1 MASDGIEST
10 SASTPRF
17 LEPPAVTALR
27 QEARNSAP
35 SSPTPME
42 RTLSED
48 IREERQDLKEAAEH
62 TLNVIVDLDLDGRIK
77 WVSPSW
83 SEVIG
88 TPSAD
93 VEGQPISGIV
103 LDNNKVFEE
112 AVESM
117 KEDDSRSQIVRFSV
131 RLGQSSVFW
140 QDPDLFEEGDASSET
155 GTAEGG
161 SDTTNQNILNLEG
174 QGIMVYDRTSGGD
187 SHVSIRS
194 STFFYSYSNLGHTD
208 YVDASP
214 VYRTPRSYDRSPTS
228 SS

>member
-1 MASDGIEST
+1 MASDGSEST
-10 SASTPRF
+10 SVSAPRF

-27 QEARNSAP
+27 QEARNNAQ
-35 SSPTPME
+35 SSPVPME

-48 IREERQDLKEAAEH
+48 IREEREDLKEAAEH

-88 TPSAD
+88 TPIGD
-93 VEGQPISGIV
+93 VEGQPIRDIV
-103 LDNNKVFEE
+103 LENNRVFEE

-131 RLGQSSVFW
+131 RLGPSSVFW
-140 QDPDLFEEGDASSET
+140 QDYGYSEEGEGASSET
-155 GTAEGG
+155 GMVEPD
-161 SDTTNQNILNLEG
+161 SDETGRNTLSLEG

-187 SHVSIRS
+187 SHVSLI
-194 STFFYSYSNLGHTD
+194 
-208 YVDASP
+208 
-214 VYRTPRSYDRSPTS
+214 
-228 SS
+228 